1 MPPIPLPLPP
11 PQKKKKLREKSRPR
25 QIFKHFNVFPA
36 RKILSN
42 VPYQFLYTFFNWISR
57 ANPFFFLLHN
67 APWLVKKFPTTS
79 STNKTQSGKEL
90 SLDHMRFPALEHC
103 LVTLS
108 SHWLSEKF
116 SFFPFNW
123 LLCWVWFLVSI
134 CVCSETSWFVMIHI
148 FDRLL
153 HPLKMPWRAWLWKKK
168 YKVTLVLKLKYR

>member
-1 MPPIPLPLPP
+1 MLYIR
-11 PQKKKKLREKSRPR
+11 QTSNESKKKHQLGEYQLIQY
-25 QIFKHFNVFPA
+25 QIHQ
-36 RKILSN
+36 SN
-42 VPYQFLYTFFNWISR
+42 IIRIVWQAVKRITNKCQWMIEHFNWISR

-90 SLDHMRFPALEHC
+90 SLDHMHFSALEHC

-134 CVCSETSWFVMIHI
+134 CVCSETSWFVTIHI

-153 HPLKMPWRAWLWKKK
+153 HPLKMPWRAWL
-168 YKVTLVLKLKYR
+168 

>member
-1 MPPIPLPLPP
+1 MWFLHEKYSPMYLTNFYTPI
-11 PQKKKKLREKSRPR
+11 
-25 QIFKHFNVFPA
+25 
-36 RKILSN
+36 
-42 VPYQFLYTFFNWISR
+42 FNWISR

-134 CVCSETSWFVMIHI
+134 CVCSETSWFVTIHI